1 MKLLQKIK
9 SLFIR
14 RKPVYGPKIFQQ
26 RSWLDRQVDDA
37 IYKRELMRGI
47 DIL

>member
-9 SLFIR
+9 SLFTR

-47 DIL
+47 DVL